1 MKYNRIYKNCV
12 IAVLFLL
19 GGCSNFLDQAPD
31 DRVDIRTLEQAEQ
44 VVTGAYNDFGFRSL
58 DVCTDNYT
66 RVTGV
71 SNSYSIIED
80 LYTWSRDF
88 RDQEHQDCPSTYW
101 EMSYGTIATV
111 NHALEELE
119 QIDVQPDEK
128 AYADAI
134 RGEALLIRSY
144 QHFML
149 VNVFAKHYNKTTAA
163 EDLGVP
169 YVKTVEKQMVQHYE
183 RNTIEEVYE
192 EAEKDLLEAIR
203 LLEANP
209 QYFKKNKY
217 HFTFATMYLYASR
230 FYTWRNR
237 NGKDVED
244 AIKYADKSIAAFGG
258 MQVMRDWI
266 EYGTDYNG
274 QTDITQAEV
283 GMVQECDTWTVGA
296 ALCYSMTISVR
307 DKYFKKNPFGFSDY
321 RIVQNYSYPGDMF
334 VPAFYFV
341 IDYQTM
347 KTATDIFPLAEAMLN
362 AAEGYTRQGLYN
374 NALTYLHELGKHV
387 YKDYNPEIVHVEN
400 LKSLYNT
407 TSGTD
412 AMIQYILFERR
423 IQFLCKGMRWFDIR
437 RYNLEVE
444 HVLTNGEVVR
454 LSEVAPERCFQIPRY
469 AIQSGMQ
476 PNK

>member
-1 MKYNRIYKNCV
+1 MKNSRKYNFLIF
-12 IAVLFLL
+12 ATLFLIT
-19 GGCSNFLDQAPD
+19 GCSSFLDQAPD
-31 DRVDIRTLEQAEQ
+31 DRVEIRTLEQAEQ
-44 VVTGAYNDFGFRSL
+44 VVTGAYNDFGIRSL
-58 DVCTDNYT
+58 DACTDNYT

-71 SNSYSIIED
+71 SNSYTIIED

-88 RDQEHQDCPSTYW
+88 RDQEHQDCPSTFW
-101 EMSYGTIATV
+101 EMGYATIATV
-111 NHALEELE
+111 NHALEELGQIQMKPEE
-119 QIDVQPDEK
+119 QG
-128 AYADAI
+128 YADAI

-149 VNVFAKHYNKTTAA
+149 VNVFGKHYNKLTAV
-163 EDLGVP
+163 EDPGVP
-169 YVKTVEKQMVQHYE
+169 YVKTVEKSMVHHYD
-183 RNTIEEVYE
+183 RNSVEEVYE

-244 AIKYADKSIAAFGG
+244 AIKFADKSIAAFGG
-258 MQVMRDWI
+258 MQVMRNWE

-307 DKYFKKNPFGFSDY
+307 DKQLKKNPFGFGDY
-321 RIVQNYSYPGDMF
+321 RTLQNYSYPGDMF

-362 AAEGYTRQGLYN
+362 AAEGYTRQGLFD
-374 NALTYLHELGKHV
+374 NALAYLHELGKHV
-387 YKDYNPEIVHVEN
+387 YKDYKKDIVHVEN
-400 LKSLYNT
+400 LKTLYKT
-407 TSGTD
+407 FSGTD
-412 AMIQYILFERR
+412 AMTQYILFERR
-423 IQFLCKGMRWFDIR
+423 VQFLCKGMRWFDIR
-437 RYNLEVE
+437 RYNLDVE
-444 HVLTNGEVVR
+444 HELTNGQKVK
-454 LSEVAPERCFQIPRY
+454 LSEMAPERCFQIPRY
-469 AIQSGMQ
+469 AIQAGMQ